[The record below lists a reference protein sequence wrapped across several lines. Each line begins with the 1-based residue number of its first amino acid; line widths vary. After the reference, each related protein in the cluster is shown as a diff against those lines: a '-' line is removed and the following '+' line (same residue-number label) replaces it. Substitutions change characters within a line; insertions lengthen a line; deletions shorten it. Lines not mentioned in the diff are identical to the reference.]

1 MCPYKNN
8 EIHTTTN
15 MKKILLSI
23 AFLASATI
31 GWSFEVDCTPGNLA
45 DLVSNKSFTTL
56 TITGSMDARDFK
68 FINDS
73 LDHVTS
79 FDLTQV
85 NIVAYHT
92 SKPLFAYEIDYQANS
107 IPAMAFFDKNV
118 TSVMLPT
125 TLRTIGMAAFAGC
138 ESLTSITLPEGL
150 DSIADYAFSAS
161 GLNELTLPTSIR
173 SIGEASFS
181 NIIPLASAT
190 IAPSASLTI
199 GKRAFLGC
207 HNLTSLTLGENVT
220 AIDEGA
226 FKGTTQ
232 LQQISFT
239 GADNL
244 RHIAKEAFV
253 SSSITNFN
261 FEEAP
266 ALTNIG
272 EWAFAQ
278 SKQVSAKMA
287 NATIDIAKGAFY
299 YATDLSSFIPGENLD
314 TISEMMLAGTA
325 LTNDDILGNNVKHV
339 GRLALYNV
347 PTTKLTIP
355 ASVSYIGDNAM
366 AGMTQLQ
373 ELTTKATAVPELGEE
388 VWAGVDQPNIPL
400 YVPRSSFEDY
410 SNALQWQNFL
420 ISIRNIYG
428 DVNLDGFVTSAD
440 VTAVYDVLL
449 GIDLT
454 FEETADV
461 NGDGYVTSADV
472 TAIYNVLL
480 GVQNV
485 PGRNQVVNEDNDKL
499 SAEDFIIESGST
511 HNMSLT
517 FDNTT
522 AYCTMQFDLDMPQG
536 LSIDKV
542 RATNLT
548 KGSTIGYNEIENGK
562 WRILIINSNNKTFNG
577 NGDNLL
583 DITVKAS
590 EDFGGNE
597 IITIG
602 NVIAVESCERS
613 HLISELKVSVSNTT
627 GVKDISIDDSNGPVD
642 VYNMNG
648 QMLRHNVDR
657 DQAAKGLPA
666 GIYIIGGKKVIVK

>member
-1 MCPYKNN
+1 MNN
-8 EIHTTTN
+8 EIHTTTD

-23 AFLASATI
+23 AFLATATI
-31 GWSFEVDCTPGNLA
+31 SWALEVDCTPGNLA
-45 DLVSNKSFTTL
+45 DLVSNKTFTSL
-56 TITGSMDARDFK
+56 KITGSMDARDFK

-79 FDLTQV
+79 FDLSQV
-85 NIVAYHT
+85 NIVAFHT
-92 SKPLFAYEIDYQANS
+92 SKPLFANEIDYLPNT
-107 IPAMAFFDKNV
+107 IPAMAFFDKSV

-125 TLRTIGMAAFAGC
+125 TLQTIGMAAFAGC
-138 ESLTSITLPEGL
+138 NSLKSISFPEGL

-161 GLNELTLPTSIR
+161 GLIELTLPTSIR

-181 NIIPLASAT
+181 NIPHLASAT
-190 IAPSASLTI
+190 ITPATSFTI

-226 FKGTTQ
+226 FKGTTH

-239 GADNL
+239 GANNL
-244 RHIAKEAFV
+244 KHIAKEAFV
-253 SSSITNFN
+253 SSSIANFN
-261 FEEAP
+261 FEEAQV
-266 ALTNIG
+266 LTDIG

-287 NATIDIAKGAFY
+287 NATVNIAKGAFY
-299 YATDLSSFIPGENLD
+299 YAPDLSSFIPGESLD

-325 LTNDDILGNNVKHV
+325 LTNDNILGNSVKHI

-355 ASVSYIGDNAM
+355 ATVSYIGDNAM

-373 ELTTKATAVPELGEE
+373 ELTTKATTVPELGED

-400 YVPRSSFEDY
+400 YVPRASFEDY

-420 ISIRNIYG
+420 VTIRNIFG
-428 DVNLDGFVTSAD
+428 DVNLDGYVTSAD

-449 GIDLT
+449 GIDYT

-480 GVQNV
+480 GTQNV
-485 PGRNQVVNEDNDKL
+485 AGRNQVVNEDNDKL
-499 SAEDFIIESGST
+499 TADDFIIESGST
-511 HNMSLT
+511 HNMSLA
-517 FDNTT
+517 FDNST
-522 AYCTMQFDLDMPQG
+522 AYCTMQLDLDMPQG

-542 RATNLT
+542 SAANLT
-548 KGSTIGYNEIENGK
+548 QGTTIGYNEIENGK
-562 WRILIINSNNKTFNG
+562 WRILIINSSNQKFNA
-577 NGDNLL
+577 NDNHLL
-583 DITVKAS
+583 NITVKAGDS
-590 EDFGGNE
+590 FGGNE
-597 IITIG
+597 VITID
-602 NVIAVESCERS
+602 NVIAVEPCERS
-613 HLISELKVSVSNTT
+613 HLIGDLKVSVSNTT

-657 DQAAKGLPA
+657 DQATNGLPA
-666 GIYIIGGKKVIVK
+666 GIYIIGGKKVIIK